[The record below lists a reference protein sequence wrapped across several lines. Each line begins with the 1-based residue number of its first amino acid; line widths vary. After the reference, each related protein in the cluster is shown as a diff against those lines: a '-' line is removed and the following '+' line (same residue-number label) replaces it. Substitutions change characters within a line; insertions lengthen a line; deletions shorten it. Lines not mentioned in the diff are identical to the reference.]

1 MSFKNFKVFNFKL
14 IYSLGRYYK
23 GLSFYS
29 TAEKSLPDS
38 PMFVFDRQSKLLQK
52 ERAAQSLQPH
62 IYDYL
67 KDEVGFRLAD
77 RIFDIK
83 RKFKLAIDLG
93 CGRGHV
99 TKNVTADAVE
109 KLIICD
115 SSPSQLE
122 QAASPEKGVD
132 FERVLLDEESLF
144 PFEDNSVDLVISNLS
159 LHWVNDLP
167 GVFSKIKNCLV
178 NDGVLLLSLFGGDSL
193 YELRCSLQLA
203 DLERK
208 GGVSAHISPFVKPQD
223 LASLLH
229 RCGFNM
235 ITIDVDEICIG
246 YPSMF
251 ELMND
256 IKGMGENNAASKRSV
271 HLDRDT
277 MFAAAAIYQ
286 ELYGREGEGGG
297 GGVAATFQI
306 LYAVG
311 WKPDASQPKPAQRG
325 SGQVSFKD
333 IGRLDQIAS
342 KTGQIDL
349 GKSE

>member
-1 MSFKNFKVFNFKL
+1 MIFPLRRFPK
-14 IYSLGRYYK
+14 I
-23 GLSFYS
+23 LSSYS
-29 TAEKSLPDS
+29 TMPKSSPDS
-38 PMFVFDRQSKLLQK
+38 PMHVFDRQSKFLQK
-52 ERAAQSLQPH
+52 ERAAHLPEPQV
-62 IYDYL
+62 YDYL

-115 SSPSQLE
+115 SSPTQLK
-122 QAASPEKGVD
+122 QAASPEEGVA
-132 FERVLLDEESLF
+132 FERVLLDEESSF
-144 PFEDNSVDLVISNLS
+144 PFKDNSADLVISNLS

-208 GGVSAHISPFVKPQD
+208 GGISPHISPFVKPQD

-229 RCGFNM
+229 RCGYNM

-256 IKGMGENNAASKRSV
+256 IKGMGENNAARKRSA

-286 ELYGREGEGGG
+286 ELYGKEEEDGGG
-297 GGVAATFQI
+297 GGVPATFQI
-306 LYAVG
+306 LYAVA
-311 WKPDASQPKPAQRG
+311 WKPDPSQPKPAQRG
-325 SGQVSFKD
+325 SGQVSLKD
-333 IGRLDQIAS
+333 IGRLDQIAE
-342 KTGQIDL
+342 KTGKIDL